1 MKGLSMYKSINLRDK
16 IRKSHIIGQHCQR
29 NYDLTKSIPQED
41 IDLIIHAATQCPSK
55 QNLDFYSLYAIQDR
69 EKITNIY
76 NSTITAKGRKNPQV
90 LGQLLLVFVS
100 NPNLVSFNDRN
111 QESRDLQCHDKFN
124 NNFTDLIVD
133 MHQAIGVAAG
143 FVNITSSLM
152 GYRTGCCK
160 CFDITKVKETL
171 NLNDNQEP
179 ILMMGIGI
187 KDESRNRRSE
197 HFTDQIIDTFEKIP
211 IQVHQF

>member
-1 MKGLSMYKSINLRDK
+1 MHTSISLRDK

-29 NYDLTKSIPQED
+29 NYDLTKSIPKED

-55 QNLDFYSLYAIQDR
+55 QNLDFYSVFAVQDR

-76 NSTITAKGRKNPQV
+76 NNTVTAKGRKNPQV
-90 LGQLLLVFVS
+90 LGQLLLIFVS
-100 NPNLVSFNDRN
+100 NPKVVSFNNRN
-111 QESRDLQCHDKFN
+111 QESRDLHSPVKFTKN
-124 NNFTDLIVD
+124 LNDLMID

-143 FVNITSSLM
+143 FVNITSSLL

-160 CFDITKVKETL
+160 CFDINAAKEIL
-171 NLNDNQEP
+171 NLCKDQEP

-187 KDESRNRRSE
+187 KDDNRNRRSE
-197 HFTDQIIDTFEKIP
+197 HFTDKMIDTFEKIP
-211 IQVHQF
+211 IKVYQL